1 MRDTVELRDTAIA
14 VFALGTVPRKTEK
27 LGEGRRDVVVT
38 FGGATITPGDTV
50 YADPDGVVVL
60 TR

>member
-1 MRDTVELRDTAIA
+1 M
-14 VFALGTVPRKTEK
+14 FALGTVPRKTEK

-38 FGGATITPGDTV
+38 FGGATIEPGDTV

>member
-1 MRDTVELRDTAIA
+1 
-14 VFALGTVPRKTEK
+14 
-27 LGEGRRDVVVT
+27 T

-60 TR
+60 TS